1 MKKFLSLSLLFTIMA
16 LFSSCLDDARRASPA
31 SHKFNGAYTG
41 ENLSYIAFPIGG
53 IGAGMVCLEGNGC
66 LSHISVRNH
75 PDFNN
80 EPETFAAITIKG
92 ETNVVKVVEGPV
104 PSWKISGKRN
114 SGNGLGGATYGLPRF
129 ADASFLARFPF
140 AVVTLTDP
148 DMPVEARITGWSPFI
163 PGDAD
168 NSSLPAGALE
178 YTFKNTSGRAIDAV
192 FSFNTVNFIRAAEL
206 SQWGIYEAGVN
217 DRINEMDNGFI
228 LHQDGSASHPYIRGD
243 FAFFTTNTDAAI
255 DHCWFR
261 GGWWDPLTMTW
272 KNIESG
278 SLHENPPCGGQSPG
292 ASLYVPFKLNAG
304 EEITIPLLF
313 TWHVPSSDLKAGGQ
327 AGTGNKCCET
337 DSCPTTYVPWY
348 AYRFK
353 SINDISK
360 YWLNNWKDLKEKSQL
375 FSDAFYSMDIPPEVT
390 EAVAANLSILKST
403 TVLRQ
408 YDGKLWCWEGC
419 FEDQGCCH
427 GTCTHVWNY
436 AQALPNLFPELER
449 SLRNTEF
456 FVSQNE
462 AGHQTFRASLPI
474 CTPFHDFYA
483 AADGQL
489 GGIMKVYREWR
500 ISGDRSWL
508 EKIYP
513 QVKTSMNYCINTWD
527 PKQKGV
533 VEEPHHNTYDIE
545 FWGPDGMCTG
555 FYLGALNA
563 MIRMGNEMSDD
574 VTIFQN
580 ILNKGIRFLEDSL
593 YNGEYFYQIVK
604 TKGLVA
610 PDPVEASRRSIGGEY
625 SPEARAV
632 LEKEGPKYQYGSG
645 CISDGVLGF
654 WLSSVCGLEPPADI
668 EKIKSHLSSVYR
680 YNMRHDL
687 SDHVNPQRPAYEMG
701 TEGGLLLCTW
711 PKGGQPSLPFVYS
724 NEVWTGIEYQVAS
737 HLMMSGMVDEGLD
750 IVRTCRKRYDG
761 AVRNPFDEF
770 ECGHWYARAMSSY
783 ALLQGLTGIRYD
795 AVDDILY
802 MDPKISGDF
811 TSFISTET
819 GFGNAGIKKGKP
831 FVDVKYGEIPIKD
844 IIVKNPGNN

>member
-1 MKKFLSLSLLFTIMA
+1 MKRNLSLFLISSILV
-16 LFSSCLDDARRASPA
+16 LFSSCLDDSKRTSATG
-31 SHKFNGAYTG
+31 HKFNGSYAD
-41 ENLSYIAFPIGG
+41 ENLSYLAFPIGG

-66 LSHISVRNH
+66 MSHISVRHH
-75 PDFNN
+75 PDLNN
-80 EPETFAAITIKG
+80 EPLTFAAITIKG
-92 ETNVVKVVEGPV
+92 EKNISRVVEGPV
-104 PSWKISGKRN
+104 PTWKISGKRN

-129 ADASFLARFPF
+129 ETASFIARFPF
-140 AVVTLTDP
+140 GVVTLTDSEL
-148 DMPVEARITGWSPFI
+148 PVEARITGWSPFI

-178 YTFKNTSGRAIDAV
+178 YTFSNNSGKTIDAV
-192 FSFNTVNFIRAAEL
+192 FSFNTVNFMRVAAL
-206 SQWGIYEAGVN
+206 SEWGIYEPGVN
-217 DRINEMDNGFI
+217 DRINKMDNGFI
-228 LHQDGSASHPYIRGD
+228 LHQDGSTSHPYFKGD
-243 FAFFTTNTDAAI
+243 FAFFTTSTDVAV
-255 DHCWFR
+255 DNCWFR

-278 SLHENPPCGGQSPG
+278 NLHENPPCTEQSPG
-292 ASLYVPFKLNAG
+292 ASLYIPIKLKPG
-304 EEITIPLLF
+304 EETTIPLLF
-313 TWHVPSSDLKAGGQ
+313 AWYVPESDLKRGGQ
-327 AGTGNKCCET
+327 PENGPKCCPT

-353 SINDISK
+353 NINDISK

-375 FSDAFYSMDIPPEVT
+375 FSDAFYANTLPPEVT
-390 EAVAANLSILKST
+390 EAVAANLTILKST

-408 YDGKLWCWEGC
+408 HDGKLWCWEGC
-419 FEDQGCCH
+419 FEDEGCCH

-436 AQALPNLFPELER
+436 AQALPNLYPELER

-462 AGHQTFRASLPI
+462 QGHQTFRANLPI
-474 CTPFHDFYA
+474 CPPLHNFYA
-483 AADGQL
+483 ASDGQL

-500 ISGDRSWL
+500 ISDDRTWL
-508 EKIYP
+508 ENIYP
-513 QVKTSMNYCINTWD
+513 ELKKSMNYCINVWD

-563 MIRMGNEMSDD
+563 MIKMGNEMKDD
-574 VTIFQN
+574 VTTFQN

-593 YNGEYFYQIVK
+593 YNGEYFFQIVK

-610 PDPVEASRRSIGGEY
+610 PDPIEASRRSIGGEY
-625 SPEARAV
+625 SPEAMAI
-632 LEKEGPKYQYGSG
+632 LEKEGPKYQYGTG

-654 WLSSVCGLEPPADI
+654 WLSSICGLEPPVDL
-668 EKIKSHLSSVYR
+668 EKIKSHLNSVYT
-680 YNMRHDL
+680 YNMRHNL
-687 SDHVNPQRPAYEMG
+687 SDHVNPQRPAYAMG
-701 TEGGLLLCTW
+701 NEGGLLLCTW

-737 HLMMSGMVDEGLD
+737 HLMMMGMVDEGLD
-750 IVRTCRKRYDG
+750 VVRTCRKRYDG
-761 AVRNPFDEF
+761 KVRNPFDEF

-802 MDPKISGDF
+802 LDPKISGDF

-819 GFGNAGIKKGKP
+819 GFGNAGIRNGKA
-831 FVDVKYGEIPIKD
+831 FIDIKYGEIPIKE
-844 IIVKNPGNN
+844 IIVKD